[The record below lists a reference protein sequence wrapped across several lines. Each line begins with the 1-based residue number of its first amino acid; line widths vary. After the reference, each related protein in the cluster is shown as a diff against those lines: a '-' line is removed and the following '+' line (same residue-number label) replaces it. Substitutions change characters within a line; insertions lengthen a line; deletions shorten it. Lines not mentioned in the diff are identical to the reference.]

1 MPGNRG
7 QFLYRLPVAG
17 LCIMD
22 TGFRAL
28 LQTGVRARPDSI
40 RHPSPCSSDGVRELP
55 RRGVG
60 CGFVGAD
67 CRRTVTA
74 GRPLDPIH
82 TLAESDCHTLS

>member
-7 QFLYRLPVAG
+7 QFLYWLPVAG

-67 CRRTVTA
+67 CRRTGTA

-82 TLAESDCHTLS
+82 TIA

>member
-7 QFLYRLPVAG
+7 QFLYWLPVAG

-67 CRRTVTA
+67 CQGARPTSQ
-74 GRPLDPIH
+74 GRSRLRYIGGG
-82 TLAESDCHTLS
+82 SR